1 MNLENIDLNA
11 NITYNIKKFDLDLVN
26 DETKKI
32 VEGNKENNEFIK
44 DILDEDNKKLEDNE
58 AIEDN
63 KNLED
68 VKTIDYEKN
77 IEDDIIE
84 EIKIDY
90 DTLVLAGGSS
100 KGIVTLG
107 ALQYAYDNY
116 LIKNVNKYVGTSSG
130 AMISFLL
137 AIGYTPI
144 EIITYICCNQLLEKI
159 LHFNIVAMIN
169 GEGASSFTNIYE
181 SFEKMTIEKIGFLP
195 TFRDLKERFGKT
207 LVFVTYNITENKAEY
222 LSYETYPNL
231 PCLIAIRM
239 SANLPLIFEK
249 YKYGNSYY
257 IDGGVCDNFAI
268 DIGDKIGN
276 KILGI
281 VLNSRKEDFSNE
293 PDMNILE
300 YIYKIMFIPVSQ
312 ILEYKLKNISDK
324 CKIVNLDYNKIKFF
338 NFDINSKEKL
348 EMFSSG
354 YMQMKKQ
361 FENI

>member
-1 MNLENIDLNA
+1 M
-11 NITYNIKKFDLDLVN
+11 
-26 DETKKI
+26 
-32 VEGNKENNEFIK
+32 
-44 DILDEDNKKLEDNE
+44 
-58 AIEDN
+58 
-63 KNLED
+63 
-68 VKTIDYEKN
+68 TID
-77 IEDDIIE
+77 
-84 EIKIDY
+84 
-90 DTLVLAGGSS
+90 
-100 KGIVTLG
+100 
-107 ALQYAYDNY
+107 
-116 LIKNVNKYVGTSSG
+116 
-130 AMISFLL
+130 
-137 AIGYTPI
+137 
-144 EIITYICCNQLLEKI
+144 
-159 LHFNIVAMIN
+159 
-169 GEGASSFTNIYE
+169 
-181 SFEKMTIEKIGFLP
+181 KIGFLP

-207 LVFVTYNITENKAEY
+207 LVFVTYNITENKPEY
-222 LSYETYPNL
+222 LSYDTYPDL

-281 VLNSRKEDFSNE
+281 VLNSKKEDFSNE

-354 YMQMKKQ
+354 YMQIKKQ
-361 FENI
+361 FENN

>member
-1 MNLENIDLNA
+1 MNLENINLNA
-11 NITYNIKKFDLDLVN
+11 NITYNIKNSGSDVKEIN
-26 DETKKI
+26 ETGTENSTNEIKLEEKDNI
-32 VEGNKENNEFIK
+32 DISKNAENNLENTENIPETH
-44 DILDEDNKKLEDNE
+44 EDK
-58 AIEDN
+58 N
-63 KNLED
+63 KNTE
-68 VKTIDYEKN
+68 
-77 IEDDIIE
+77 E
-84 EIKIDY
+84 EILINTDY

-137 AIGYTPI
+137 AIGYTPT
-144 EIITYICCNQLLEKI
+144 EIIVYICCNQLLEKI

-169 GEGASSFTNIYE
+169 GEGASSFTSIYE
-181 SFEKMTIEKIGFLP
+181 SFEKMTIDKIGFLP

-207 LVFVTYNITENKAEY
+207 LVFVTYNITENKPEY
-222 LSYETYPNL
+222 LSYDTYPDL

-276 KILGI
+276 KILGV

-293 PDMNILE
+293 PDMNVLE

-354 YMQMKKQ
+354 YMQIKKQ
-361 FENI
+361 FENN

>member
-1 MNLENIDLNA
+1 MNNFENMNLNA
-11 NITYNIKKFDLDLVN
+11 NIIYKLEKDNMKKDIIIEDKGINENVESKFPVN
-26 DETKKI
+26 
-32 VEGNKENNEFIK
+32 VEISEDKEDIK
-44 DILDEDNKKLEDNE
+44 DKDFKNNTDVKDENENSELEDKKL
-58 AIEDN
+58 
-63 KNLED
+63 
-68 VKTIDYEKN
+68 
-77 IEDDIIE
+77 
-84 EIKIDY
+84 IDY

-116 LIKNVNKYVGTSSG
+116 LTKNINKYVGTSSG

-144 EIITYICCNQLLEKI
+144 EIVTYICCHQLLEKI

-169 GEGASSFTNIYE
+169 GEGASSFTSIYE
-181 SFEKMTIEKIGFLP
+181 SFERMTIEKIGFLP

-207 LVFVTYNITENKAEY
+207 LVFVTYNITENKTEY
-222 LSYETYPNL
+222 LSYDTYPEL
-231 PCLIAIRM
+231 PCLIALRM

-249 YKYGNSYY
+249 YKYGNSFY

-268 DIGDKIGN
+268 DIGDKIGT

-281 VLNSRKEDFSNE
+281 VLNSRKEDFSDE

-312 ILEYKLKNISDK
+312 ILDYKLKNISDK
-324 CKIVNLDYNKIKFF
+324 CKIINLDYNKVKFF

-354 YMQMKKQ
+354 YMQIKKQ
-361 FENI
+361 FENN